1 MIIKNL
7 PIVALTLVVTGCATL
22 PPPVSQDRYTELA
35 GAPNVGLKVT
45 DARKNDTV
53 GTVGLATLKMNSV
66 DSFFYS
72 ELRNELNLIGGLNV
86 TAYTNLSDSLE
97 LRLPAII
104 EATIQTVKFSSA
116 DAILDPADG
125 TCSVL
130 IQIKDASG
138 KLLLSDI
145 FTSTYTRKVAWPNM
159 NANKVIIEELLKR
172 VAKRVVLSSK
182 VKELLA
188 Y

>member
-7 PIVALTLVVTGCATL
+7 PIVVLTLVLSGCATL
-22 PPPVSQDRYTELA
+22 PPPESLDTYTEQA
-35 GAPNVGLKVT
+35 GAPNVGLNVT

-53 GTVGLATLKMNSV
+53 GTVGLSTLKMKSL

-72 ELRNELNLIGGLNV
+72 ELRNELNSVGGLNV
-86 TAYTNLSDSLE
+86 RAYTNLSDSME
-97 LRLPAII
+97 MRLPAII
-104 EATIQTVKFSSA
+104 EATIQTVNFTSI
-116 DAILDPADG
+116 DALLDDADG

-145 FTSTYTRKVAWPNM
+145 FTSTYKRKVAWPNM

-172 VAKRVVLSSK
+172 VARSVVLSSK
-182 VKELLA
+182 VKEILA